1 MRKNSNNGKWTGI
14 RSRRNRRNIPKNTA
28 GLRKLLGEENIVLP
42 EGTNVKILFPKDISN
57 DSIITSMARELDIDV
72 SIVFGRLEKFKDD
85 VLGSLIINVPD
96 ENGEAVKKFLTD
108 KDIRWEEIEMSI
120 SDFLSK
126 LFLGALGETIYMTLV
141 PTVLATIIGFVM
153 AVILV
158 LTKPNG
164 LSPNKTVNS
173 IVGFIVNILRSF
185 PFIILMIAMIPL
197 TRLIVGT
204 SIGET
209 AAIVP
214 ITIGSAPF
222 IARVIESALNEV
234 DEGLIEAARSFGAT
248 KSQIIWKVMVKEAM
262 PSIISGITLS
272 IISILGCTA
281 MAGAVGAG
289 GFGKVAIVYGYQ
301 SFDDNV
307 MLYTVVALAILVQ
320 IIQSLGNVIYKN

>member
-1 MRKNSNNGKWTGI
+1 
-14 RSRRNRRNIPKNTA
+14 
-28 GLRKLLGEENIVLP
+28 
-42 EGTNVKILFPKDISN
+42 
-57 DSIITSMARELDIDV
+57 
-72 SIVFGRLEKFKDD
+72 
-85 VLGSLIINVPD
+85 
-96 ENGEAVKKFLTD
+96 
-108 KDIRWEEIEMSI
+108 MSI

-197 TRLIVGT
+197 TRVIVGT

-214 ITIGSAPF
+214 ITVGSAPF

-289 GFGKVAIVYGYQ
+289 GFGKVAMVYGYR

-307 MLYTVVALAILVQ
+307 MAYTVVALAILVQ
-320 IIQSLGNVIYKN
+320 IIQSLGNLIYKKLK

>member
-1 MRKNSNNGKWTGI
+1 
-14 RSRRNRRNIPKNTA
+14 
-28 GLRKLLGEENIVLP
+28 
-42 EGTNVKILFPKDISN
+42 
-57 DSIITSMARELDIDV
+57 
-72 SIVFGRLEKFKDD
+72 
-85 VLGSLIINVPD
+85 
-96 ENGEAVKKFLTD
+96 
-108 KDIRWEEIEMSI
+108 MSI

-126 LFLGALGETIYMTLV
+126 LFLGALGETLYMTLV

-289 GFGKVAIVYGYQ
+289 GFGKVAMVYGYR

-307 MLYTVVALAILVQ
+307 MAYTVVALAILVQ
-320 IIQSLGNVIYKN
+320 IIQSLGNLIYKKLK

>member
-1 MRKNSNNGKWTGI
+1 
-14 RSRRNRRNIPKNTA
+14 
-28 GLRKLLGEENIVLP
+28 
-42 EGTNVKILFPKDISN
+42 
-57 DSIITSMARELDIDV
+57 
-72 SIVFGRLEKFKDD
+72 
-85 VLGSLIINVPD
+85 
-96 ENGEAVKKFLTD
+96 
-108 KDIRWEEIEMSI
+108 MSI

-126 LFLGALGETIYMTLV
+126 LFLGALGETLYMTLV
-141 PTVLATIIGFVM
+141 PTVLATTIGFVM

-272 IISILGCTA
+272 IVPILGCTA

-289 GFGKVAIVYGYQ
+289 GFGKVAMVYGYR

-307 MLYTVVALAILVQ
+307 MAYTVVALAILVQ
-320 IIQSLGNVIYKN
+320 IIQSLGNLIYKKLK

>member
-1 MRKNSNNGKWTGI
+1 
-14 RSRRNRRNIPKNTA
+14 
-28 GLRKLLGEENIVLP
+28 
-42 EGTNVKILFPKDISN
+42 
-57 DSIITSMARELDIDV
+57 
-72 SIVFGRLEKFKDD
+72 
-85 VLGSLIINVPD
+85 
-96 ENGEAVKKFLTD
+96 
-108 KDIRWEEIEMSI
+108 MSI

-214 ITIGSAPF
+214 ITVGSAPF

-289 GFGKVAIVYGYQ
+289 GFGKVAMVYGYR

-307 MLYTVVALAILVQ
+307 MAYTVVALAILVQ
-320 IIQSLGNVIYKN
+320 IIQSLGNLIYKKLK

>member
-1 MRKNSNNGKWTGI
+1 
-14 RSRRNRRNIPKNTA
+14 
-28 GLRKLLGEENIVLP
+28 
-42 EGTNVKILFPKDISN
+42 
-57 DSIITSMARELDIDV
+57 
-72 SIVFGRLEKFKDD
+72 
-85 VLGSLIINVPD
+85 
-96 ENGEAVKKFLTD
+96 
-108 KDIRWEEIEMSI
+108 MSI

-197 TRLIVGT
+197 TRVIVGT

-262 PSIISGITLS
+262 PSIIS
-272 IISILGCTA
+272 ILGCTA

-320 IIQSLGNVIYKN
+320 IIQSLGNVIYKKLK

>member
-1 MRKNSNNGKWTGI
+1 
-14 RSRRNRRNIPKNTA
+14 
-28 GLRKLLGEENIVLP
+28 
-42 EGTNVKILFPKDISN
+42 
-57 DSIITSMARELDIDV
+57 
-72 SIVFGRLEKFKDD
+72 
-85 VLGSLIINVPD
+85 
-96 ENGEAVKKFLTD
+96 
-108 KDIRWEEIEMSI
+108 MSI

-197 TRLIVGT
+197 TRVIVGT

-214 ITIGSAPF
+214 ITVGSAPF

-248 KSQIIWKVMVKEAM
+248 KSQIVWKVMVKEAM

-281 MAGAVGAG
+281 TVSYTHLD
-289 GFGKVAIVYGYQ
+289 VYKR
-301 SFDDNV
+301 
-307 MLYTVVALAILVQ
+307 Q
-320 IIQSLGNVIYKN
+320 I

>member
-1 MRKNSNNGKWTGI
+1 
-14 RSRRNRRNIPKNTA
+14 
-28 GLRKLLGEENIVLP
+28 
-42 EGTNVKILFPKDISN
+42 
-57 DSIITSMARELDIDV
+57 
-72 SIVFGRLEKFKDD
+72 
-85 VLGSLIINVPD
+85 
-96 ENGEAVKKFLTD
+96 
-108 KDIRWEEIEMSI
+108 MSI

-126 LFLGALGETIYMTLV
+126 LFLGALGETLYMTLV

-197 TRLIVGT
+197 TRIIVGT

-289 GFGKVAIVYGYQ
+289 GFGKVAMVYGYR

-307 MLYTVVALAILVQ
+307 MAYTVVALAILVQ
-320 IIQSLGNVIYKN
+320 IIQSLGNLIYKKLK

>member
-1 MRKNSNNGKWTGI
+1 
-14 RSRRNRRNIPKNTA
+14 
-28 GLRKLLGEENIVLP
+28 
-42 EGTNVKILFPKDISN
+42 
-57 DSIITSMARELDIDV
+57 
-72 SIVFGRLEKFKDD
+72 
-85 VLGSLIINVPD
+85 
-96 ENGEAVKKFLTD
+96 
-108 KDIRWEEIEMSI
+108 MSI

-126 LFLGALGETIYMTLV
+126 LFPGALGETLYMTLV

-173 IVGFIVNILRSF
+173 IVGFIVNLLRSF

-197 TRLIVGT
+197 TRIIVGT

-248 KSQIIWKVMVKEAM
+248 KSQIVWKVMVKEAM

-307 MLYTVVALAILVQ
+307 MAYTVVALAILVQ
-320 IIQSLGNVIYKN
+320 IIQSLGNLIYKKLK

>member
-1 MRKNSNNGKWTGI
+1 
-14 RSRRNRRNIPKNTA
+14 
-28 GLRKLLGEENIVLP
+28 
-42 EGTNVKILFPKDISN
+42 
-57 DSIITSMARELDIDV
+57 
-72 SIVFGRLEKFKDD
+72 
-85 VLGSLIINVPD
+85 
-96 ENGEAVKKFLTD
+96 
-108 KDIRWEEIEMSI
+108 MSI

-126 LFLGALGETIYMTLV
+126 LFLGALGETLYMTLV

-197 TRLIVGT
+197 TRVIVGT

-214 ITIGSAPF
+214 ITVGSAPF

-234 DEGLIEAARSFGAT
+234 DEGLIEAAKSFGAT
-248 KSQIIWKVMVKEAM
+248 KSQIVWKVMVKEAM

-289 GFGKVAIVYGYQ
+289 GFGKVAMVYGYR

-307 MLYTVVALAILVQ
+307 MAYTVVALAILVQ
-320 IIQSLGNVIYKN
+320 IIQSLGNLIYKKLK

>member
-1 MRKNSNNGKWTGI
+1 
-14 RSRRNRRNIPKNTA
+14 
-28 GLRKLLGEENIVLP
+28 
-42 EGTNVKILFPKDISN
+42 
-57 DSIITSMARELDIDV
+57 
-72 SIVFGRLEKFKDD
+72 
-85 VLGSLIINVPD
+85 
-96 ENGEAVKKFLTD
+96 
-108 KDIRWEEIEMSI
+108 MSI

-126 LFLGALGETIYMTLV
+126 LFLGALGETLYMTLV

-197 TRLIVGT
+197 TRVIVGT

-289 GFGKVAIVYGYQ
+289 GFGKVAMVYGYR

-307 MLYTVVALAILVQ
+307 MAYTVVALAILVQ
-320 IIQSLGNVIYKN
+320 IIQSLGNLIYKKLK